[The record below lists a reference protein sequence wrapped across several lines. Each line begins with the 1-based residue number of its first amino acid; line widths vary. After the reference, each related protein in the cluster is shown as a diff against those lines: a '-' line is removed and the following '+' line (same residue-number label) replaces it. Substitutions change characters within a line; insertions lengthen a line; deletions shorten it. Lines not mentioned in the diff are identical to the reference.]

1 MRASNYKDSLAA
13 QVLFF
18 IQSGQSL
25 RQACSQAKIAKSTFM
40 RWIDS
45 RPMLQMAYDLA
56 KRGRDDRRRA
66 EIAEINKEIKRLE
79 ATIPKVCE
87 RGEPGFMFRIHRK
100 VARGQVW
107 PKIADL
113 RMRRDVLKWELGRM
127 TARARLWWTDCAAA
141 PQDGGK
147 RAVNA

>member
-56 KRGRDDRRRA
+56 KRGRDDRRRG

-87 RGEPGFMFRIHRK
+87 RGEPGFIFRSRRRYARK
-100 VARGQVW
+100 DVM
-107 PKIADL
+107 PKITAL

-127 TARARLWWTDCAAA
+127 TARARLWWNDCAAA
-141 PQDGGK
+141 PQNGGK
-147 RAVNA
+147 RTVNV